1 MPVVGTSSAGT
12 GTRRA
17 RIVPA
22 RMLAGTA
29 RLVRHRLRLTRLVTD
44 AGWHWAFALSVVHLA
59 QAAVPAATA
68 LAAGGVVAGIAAPG
82 AGSVVAT
89 PPGRWRYRRRS
100 GDRPYDF

>member
-1 MPVVGTSSAGT
+1 
-12 GTRRA
+12 
-17 RIVPA
+17 
-22 RMLAGTA
+22 MLAGTA

-100 GDRPYDF
+100 GDRPYDFS